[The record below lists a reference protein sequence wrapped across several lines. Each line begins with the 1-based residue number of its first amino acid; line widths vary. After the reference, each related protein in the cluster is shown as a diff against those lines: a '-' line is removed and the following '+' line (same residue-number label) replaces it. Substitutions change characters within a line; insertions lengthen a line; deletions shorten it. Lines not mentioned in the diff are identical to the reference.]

1 MGNKTFLGILMVFLL
16 LSTRIQAQSGFI
28 DKFLY
33 DNVNP
38 MNGSL
43 EDFIVMPSGVKIF
56 GKIQNKYDEAT
67 YQSLVFMADGQTS
80 TYYPKD
86 LKAFGLAN
94 SRFFMTKTVPGE
106 VESKFV
112 QILVSGELQLNFYNN
127 RYFMDNGTELL
138 ELKAFYTL
146 GQIDGNKLKRYVK
159 AYISTL
165 KIQMAGT
172 CGTKLN
178 DQIEKSKME
187 ELDFVKLFEA
197 YHQCNGLPYTSHINS
212 ISFLKVSPILMAGIG
227 FVSLRD
233 RSVEKDQKNGLD
245 NTISYRFQGGLR
257 LHDFRKFPRISLDL
271 RLGVELLNTTY
282 QSRFE
287 SPGVVII
294 RAEENFQETSIFI
307 PIAVNYSFYRNN
319 ETDVYLG
326 LSGAAWYRSISST
339 SGIITEELI
348 GSGKTNI
355 YNRKVVTGVNRLF
368 VPGLKLGA
376 NFPLGDRMRLFTET
390 QFDLLLD
397 YYTTNIL
404 AKRSSFSRTGL
415 SFQIGIEF

>member
-1 MGNKTFLGILMVFLL
+1 
-16 LSTRIQAQSGFI
+16 
-28 DKFLY
+28 
-33 DNVNP
+33 
-38 MNGSL
+38 
-43 EDFIVMPSGVKIF
+43 
-56 GKIQNKYDEAT
+56 
-67 YQSLVFMADGQTS
+67 
-80 TYYPKD
+80 
-86 LKAFGLAN
+86 
-94 SRFFMTKTVPGE
+94 
-106 VESKFV
+106 
-112 QILVSGELQLNFYNN
+112 
-127 RYFMDNGTELL
+127 
-138 ELKAFYTL
+138 
-146 GQIDGNKLKRYVK
+146 
-159 AYISTL
+159 
-165 KIQMAGT
+165 
-172 CGTKLN
+172 
-178 DQIEKSKME
+178 
-187 ELDFVKLFEA
+187 
-197 YHQCNGLPYTSHINS
+197 
-212 ISFLKVSPILMAGIG
+212 
-227 FVSLRD
+227 
-233 RSVEKDQKNGLD
+233 
-245 NTISYRFQGGLR
+245 
-257 LHDFRKFPRISLDL
+257 LDL

>member
-1 MGNKTFLGILMVFLL
+1 MVFLL
-16 LSTRIQAQSGFI
+16 LSTRIQAQSGFL

-33 DNVNP
+33 DNINP
-38 MNGSL
+38 MNGIL

-67 YQSLVFMADGQTS
+67 YQSLVFMVDGQTS

-127 RYFMDNGTELL
+127 RYFMDNGTKLL

>member
-1 MGNKTFLGILMVFLL
+1 MNNKTFLGMLITFLL
-16 LSTRIQAQSGFI
+16 LSTTIQAQSGFI
-28 DKFLY
+28 DKILY
-33 DNVNP
+33 DNINP
-38 MNGSL
+38 VSGSP
-43 EDFIVMPSGVKIF
+43 EDFIVMDSGEKIF
-56 GKIQNKYDEAT
+56 GKVQNKYDEAT
-67 YQSLVFMADGQTS
+67 YQSLDFMVDGETA
-80 TYYPKD
+80 TYNPKD

-94 SRFFMTKTVPGE
+94 SRFFITKSVPGE
-106 VESKFV
+106 EGIRFV
-112 QILVSGELQLNFYNN
+112 QILVSGALQLNFYNN
-127 RYFMDNGTELL
+127 KYFLDNGTELL
-138 ELKAFYTL
+138 ELIAFYTQ
-146 GQIDGNKLKRYVK
+146 GQIEGNKIKRYVK

-178 DQIEKSKME
+178 DQIEKTKME
-187 ELDFVKLFEA
+187 ELDFVRLFEA
-197 YHQCNGLPYTSHINS
+197 YHECNGLPYTSHINS

-227 FVSLRD
+227 VVSLRD
-233 RSVEKDQKNGLD
+233 RSVEKNQKNGLD

-271 RLGVELLNTTY
+271 RLGVELLNTTF

-294 RAEENFQETSIFI
+294 QAEDNFQETSIFI
-307 PIAVNYSFYRNN
+307 PISFNYSVYRKN
-319 ETDVYLG
+319 ETDIYLG
-326 LSGAAWYRSISST
+326 LSGAAWYRSISSS

-348 GSGKTNI
+348 GRGNTNI
-355 YNRKVVTGVNRLF
+355 YNREIVTGVDRLF

-390 QFDLLLD
+390 QFDVLLD

-415 SFQIGIEF
+415 SLQIGIEF

>member
-16 LSTRIQAQSGFI
+16 LSTRIQAQSGFL

-33 DNVNP
+33 DNINP
-38 MNGSL
+38 MNGIL

-67 YQSLVFMADGQTS
+67 YQSLVFMVDGQTS